1 MSLCALH
8 FMPLRMC
15 LPAGRASG
23 CYLVAGAAAAQGHCS
38 VLRRLFAVDAAIRLR
53 STSKSVCVRC
63 ASSIFRSASKQDFH
77 CALLVTPTQKT
88 LVADQTLKWRL

>member
-8 FMPLRMC
+8 FMPLRMR
-15 LPAGRASG
+15 LLAGRASR
-23 CYLVAGAAAAQGHCS
+23 CYLVAGAAATQGHCS
-38 VLRRLFAVDAAIRLR
+38 VLREFITVDTATRLR
-53 STSKSVCVRC
+53 STSKSVCVRY

-77 CALLVTPTQKT
+77 CPLLVTPAQKT